1 MKIID
6 LLDENRYNPLDY
18 ERDQQDQMDANKS
31 AFKRREMEHELGHE
45 VDPKQSEKKFK
56 SAPANGVYFYNV
68 QPGQEADA
76 EKVGLFK
83 TKSGKWYSPFENQR
97 ANMFFGRGKF
107 WQPKPQ
113 ESATGGSSSAGS
125 IPSAPGRNSDN
136 LIV

>member
-6 LLDENRYNPLDY
+6 LLGENRYNPLDY
-18 ERDQQDQMDANKS
+18 ERDQQAQMDANKRD
-31 AFKRREMEHELGHE
+31 FKRREMEHELGHE
-45 VDPKQSEKKFK
+45 DQPNFEKKFK

-76 EKVGLFK
+76 EKAGLFK
-83 TKSGKWYSPFENQR
+83 TKSGKYYSPFENQR

-107 WQPKPQ
+107 WQPKSQ
-113 ESATGGSSSAGS
+113 ESATGGSSGS
-125 IPSAPGRNSDN
+125 GSVASAPGNSDN